1 MSIGSNIKKRRL
13 QLGMSQE
20 KLAFLLGYKTRS
32 TIAKIESGENSVSQK
47 KIEVFARVLETTPE
61 LLSEEDDDSRTKIAA
76 IILAGGKSV
85 RNQHNVPNQFIS
97 VLGKPI
103 LVYCLETYE
112 THPAIDDIYVVC
124 LNGWEKIVEAYS
136 KKYSITKLRAIIPGA
151 STGVQSAYT
160 GFQFI
165 KKDYRS
171 DDIIIYQESTRPLV
185 TVDMISKLIQSCYK
199 HDASIICHTMKD
211 YVQFRKVEKKSE
223 YLNRD
228 AVIDIQSPE
237 AYRLSSLEH
246 IFDVAYQKSVPLSD
260 TCLILLIHSIG
271 LQIHFTEGSVNN
283 YKVIRQEDL
292 AVVSSLLQNGGN

>member
-32 TIAKIESGENSVSQK
+32 TIAKIESDKNSVSQK
-47 KIEVFARVLETTPE
+47 KIEEFAKALETTPE
-61 LLSEEDDDSRTKIAA
+61 TLYGTAVDSKTKIAA

-97 VLGKPI
+97 VLGKPL

-112 THPAIDDIYVVC
+112 AHPAIDDIYVVC
-124 LNGWEKIVEAYS
+124 LNGWEKIVEVYS
-136 KKYSITKLRAIIPGA
+136 KKYNISKLRAIVPGA
-151 STGVQSAYT
+151 STGVQSAYN

-165 KKDYRS
+165 KDKFKC

-211 YVQFRKVEKKSE
+211 YVQFIKNEKTTA
-223 YLNRD
+223 YLDRD
-228 AVIDIQSPE
+228 DVIDIQSPE
-237 AYRLSSLEH
+237 AYRLSALEH
-246 IFDVAYQKSVPLSD
+246 IFSVAHQRAVPLSD
-260 TCLILLIHSIG
+260 TCLILLMHSIG
-271 LQIHFTEGSVNN
+271 MQIHFTEGSAYN

-292 AVVSSLLQNGGN
+292 AVVSSLIRNGGY